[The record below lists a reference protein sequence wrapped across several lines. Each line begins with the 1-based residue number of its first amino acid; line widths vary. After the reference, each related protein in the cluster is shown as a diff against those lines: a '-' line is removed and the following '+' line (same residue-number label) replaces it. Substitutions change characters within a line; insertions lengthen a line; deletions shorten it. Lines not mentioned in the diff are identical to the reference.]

1 MNTAALIWS
10 LLVSPT
16 MPAWGDMPTDARDVV
31 TAEDCSPDD
40 SSCDDLRP
48 WLAYDPHGTYESYP
62 EGE

>member
-1 MNTAALIWS
+1 MSTAALIWS

-48 WLAYDPHGTYESYP
+48 WLRTADDSNP
-62 EGE
+62 EECAQW